1 MQYAKATYCNVNCII
16 IMPPRLTYTAQTA
29 RTYFM
34 RLSKAVEADYIL
46 TENTN
51 YTDLPKGGAIAIVK
65 KC

>member
-1 MQYAKATYCNVNCII
+1 MQRQPIVIVNFII

-46 TENTN
+46 RNRE
-51 YTDLPKGGAIAIVK
+51 YQLH
-65 KC
+65 